1 MMSMRDMSVVRGFLV
16 IACLMVFGCF
26 LMVAGWVLVMFSSFS
41 MMFCCLF

>member
-16 IACLMVFGCF
+16 IAGLMVFGCF
-26 LMVAGWVLVMFSSFS
+26 LMVAGCVLVMFSSFS